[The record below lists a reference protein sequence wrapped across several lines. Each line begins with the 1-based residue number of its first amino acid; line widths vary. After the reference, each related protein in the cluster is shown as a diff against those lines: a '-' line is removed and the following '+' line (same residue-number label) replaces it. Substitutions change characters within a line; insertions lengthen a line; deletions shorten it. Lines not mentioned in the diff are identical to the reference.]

1 MSEFRIE
8 LTPSAELSLIKLK
21 KNNSQKAV
29 YKAVSKTIRLLSENP
44 RHPGLKTHKYSSLKG
59 ANEEEVFEA
68 YAQNKTPGAFRVF
81 WFYGPG
87 KKVITI
93 IAITAHP

>member
-44 RHPGLKTHKYSSLKG
+44 RHPGLKTHKYSALKG